1 MTDFFRWCSIWFVSN
16 KLKNLQMDFEK
27 FTHKAQEALHKSQV
41 LAQELQH
48 QATEP
53 GHLLLALLENNPD
66 VLGFLLKKN
75 ELQIQEVKK
84 GAQAIVSSFPKVTGA
99 GQPYASNELQ
109 RLLNQAILYQAEFKD
124 QFVAIEVL
132 FLALVAGKDVT
143 GRYLQDLQ
151 LKVSNLKTQ
160 IMELR
165 NGNNVADPQ
174 QDANYQSLE
183 KYAKN
188 LNSLAQEGKLDPVIG
203 RDDEIRRVLQI
214 LTRRT
219 KNNPILIGEP
229 GVGKTAIAEGLAHRI
244 IAGDV
249 PENLKTKTVYSLDM
263 GALVAGAKYKGEFEE
278 RLKSVVKEVIAAAG
292 EIILFIDEIHTL
304 VGAGGGEGAM
314 DAANILKP
322 ALARGELRAVGAT
335 TLNEYQKYFEKDK
348 ALVRRFQTV
357 LIDEPNTEDA
367 ISILRGI
374 KEKYENHHKVLIKDA
389 AIISA
394 VELSQRYITERH
406 LPDKAIDLI
415 DEAAAK
421 LRMEIN
427 SKPEELDEVE
437 RKIMQLEIE
446 KAAIMRENDQ
456 KRVDQVATELA
467 KLQEQRLSLQSRWQA
482 EKDLIEGI
490 QRAKEEIE
498 VFKFEADAAER
509 SGDYA
514 KVAEL
519 RYGKIKEAEQHLEAL
534 KSKQQ
539 ALENQDK
546 MIKEEVDV
554 AAIAEVVSKWTGI
567 PVGKMLESELGKL
580 LRLEDELHKRVV
592 GQEEAISALSDAIRR
607 SRAGLQD
614 AKRPIGSFIFL
625 GTTGVGKTEL
635 AKALAEYLFNDEQ
648 ALTRIDM
655 SEYQEKHTVSRLVGA
670 PPGYIGYEEGGQLT
684 EAVRRKPYSIVLL
697 DEIEKAHPDVFNI
710 LLQVLDDGRLTDNK
724 GRVVNFKNT
733 IIIMTSNLG
742 SQLIHERFEKVKES
756 YYENI
761 AESTRLEVM
770 DLLRQTIRPEFLNR
784 IDEQILFLPLTRKEV
799 AQIVELQLNEL
810 QAKLKATDIHL
821 VVSPDAFEHIL
832 ELGFDPFFGARPVKR
847 VIQKQ
852 VLNELSKAILAQKV
866 DKTQP
871 VVMDM
876 FDGKIVFRKPV
887 HAHEEIDL
895 GVKAN

>member
-1 MTDFFRWCSIWFVSN
+1 
-16 KLKNLQMDFEK
+16 MDFEK

-756 YYENI
+756 NYEDI

-832 ELGFDPFFGARPVKR
+832 ELGYDPFFGARPVKR

-887 HAHEEIDL
+887 HAHEEINL
-895 GVKAN
+895 RVKAN